1 MKQRI
6 AVVGAG
12 VVGSAVFGRLAK
24 EGHEVTLYDRSAP
37 GSGSSAASFAWIN
50 ANNKVPETYFELN
63 REAMAEH
70 IHRRNEGSRAFYQ
83 TGYYELATAED
94 HVGRLQDKVNRLAE
108 WGYNVQVLDHEAA
121 RRALPALA
129 SAPIGNFNAFFP
141 HEGYCDIPRFIAEC
155 IDDGRRNGGHFI
167 LDEVTTV
174 EAKASSRIIHRK
186 RGPLQTYDLVVLA
199 VGRWTEK
206 VSQACGITVPMSNS
220 VAVGAPNLGFLA
232 VTEPTPVLA
241 DSVVTTS
248 TLSLRPEGH
257 GRLMLQTL
265 QLDMH
270 ADPSVEYSKTGP
282 IAEEFNQ
289 HLSRC
294 LNTGFPVSVETVRV
308 GYRPLSLDGLT
319 IAGFADTAATLYV
332 IATHSGVTL
341 APLLARFAAAEVG
354 GKEVPTLAPFRPSR
368 FNSSTERTEPAPAAR
383 AAGDQ

>member
-6 AVVGAG
+6 AVIGAG
-12 VVGSAVFGRLAK
+12 VVGSAVFERLAK

-63 REAMAEH
+63 REAMEEH
-70 IHRRNEGSRAFYQ
+70 VRRRNEGSRAFYQ
-83 TGYYELATAED
+83 TGYYELATAEE
-94 HVGRLQDKVNRLAE
+94 HVNRLQSKVSRLAD
-108 WGYNVQVLDHEAA
+108 WGYDVQVLDNAAA
-121 RRALPALA
+121 RQALPVF
-129 SAPIGNFNAFFP
+129 APAAIGSFNAFFP

-155 IDDGRRNGGHFI
+155 IDDGRRNGGHFV
-167 LDEVTTV
+167 LDEVMEV
-174 EAKASSRIIHRK
+174 EAKTGSRIIHLK
-186 RGPLQTYDLVVLA
+186 RGPKQAYDIVVLA
-199 VGRWTEK
+199 VGRWTQK
-206 VSQACGITVPMSNS
+206 VSQTCGITVPMSDA

-232 VTEPTPVLA
+232 VTEPAPVLS

-257 GRLMLQTL
+257 GRLMLQAL
-265 QLDMH
+265 QLDVQ
-270 ADPSVEYSKTGP
+270 ADPSREYSRTGP
-282 IAEEFNQ
+282 IAQEFNQ
-289 HLSRC
+289 YLSNC
-294 LNTGFPVSVETVRV
+294 LNTGFPVSVEAVKV

-354 GKEVPTLAPFRPSR
+354 GKEVPALGPFRPSR
-368 FNSSTERTEPAPAAR
+368 FNSSMERTVPAPAAR